1 MGKREN
7 KEKYGT
13 GRKTIKMEEERMK
26 KEQVKGRIRKVNYGK
41 RENKEKQGTGRKTIK
56 REEKNEK
63 RVSESQNKESKI
75 WEKERM
81 GKSK

>member
-41 RENKEKQGTGRKTIK
+41 
-56 REEKNEK
+56 
-63 RVSESQNKESKI
+63 
-75 WEKERM
+75 
-81 GKSK
+81 